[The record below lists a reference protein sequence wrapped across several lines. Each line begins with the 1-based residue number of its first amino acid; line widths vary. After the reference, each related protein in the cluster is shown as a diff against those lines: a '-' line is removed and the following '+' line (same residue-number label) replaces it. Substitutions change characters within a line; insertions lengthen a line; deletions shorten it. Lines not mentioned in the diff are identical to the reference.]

1 MEVNTSQLFKD
12 KNIDL
17 TKPFNHESKKIHR
30 RYCENPSI
38 SNTYTYEKIQIRSIL
53 KRALKGSFFASFVWN
68 LLKYLLSQNNDV
80 IGLDILSVNIFQNAI
95 IFFIAVLI
103 LHPLIYF
110 WVKSDECT
118 LSQNMKKVQEKC
130 DDMALQV
137 AIMAIIRI
145 VVGLLQG

>member
-1 MEVNTSQLFKD
+1 MEVNTSQLFKSRY
-12 KNIDL
+12 IDL
-17 TKPFNHESKKIHR
+17 TKPFNHESKKIYH

-38 SNTYTYEKIQIRSIL
+38 SNTYTYEKILKTSIL
-53 KRALKGSFFASFVWN
+53 KHSLKASFFWSFVWN

-80 IGLDILSVNIFQNAI
+80 IGLDILLVNIFQNAT
-95 IFFIAVLI
+95 IFFIVVLI

-118 LSQNMKKVQEKC
+118 LEQNMKKVQEKC
-130 DDMALQV
+130 DDIALQV

-145 VVGLLQG
+145 VGGLLQG